1 MTSASTPANHR
12 TALLVVLGG
21 CAAILP
27 LSTDIV
33 LPVLPVLGEMLG
45 APQAQVQQ
53 VLTAFVLGFGMA
65 HAFVGALLD
74 RFGARRVLL
83 TALALL
89 ALTAFTTSLAQSL
102 AQIVALRFLQG
113 ALAAVAPI
121 TMRMLVREMAPP
133 QEAPNLLSKMGVAL
147 GLMAIAA
154 PFIGAALT
162 RDFGWRFVFAGIAGY
177 AILLALGA
185 TATLPTRSAAGDR
198 GALSFGALLGV
209 ARRALRSAPFRGAT
223 AGAALGYTGL
233 MSHLVGSPFI
243 AHHQFP
249 TVRSG
254 PALVIGL
261 GGAGYLIGSLTGAQL
276 NKRWLPHHVALLGAG
291 SMCLAAVTLAA
302 LASTPWFVWPMLA
315 ACVALF
321 GVGWSLVQPWAQATA
336 LVGNESEAGR
346 VSALY
351 GLLQLCGV
359 SLLVSVIGRW
369 LTTAYALSAV
379 WCVVGIAILFVVRAT
394 RAAALRSHLSVQ

>member
-1 MTSASTPANHR
+1 M
-12 TALLVVLGG
+12 VLGG

-53 VLTAFVLGFGMA
+53 VLTAFVLGFGLA

-83 TALALL
+83 TALVLL
-89 ALTAFTTSLAQSL
+89 ALTAFATSLAQSL
-102 AQIVALRFLQG
+102 PQIIALRFVQG

-121 TMRMLVREMAPP
+121 TMRMLVRELAAPH
-133 QEAPNLLSKMGVAL
+133 EAPNVLSKMGIAL

-154 PFIGAALT
+154 PFLGAALA
-162 RDFGWRFVFAGIAGY
+162 RDHGWRFVFAGIAGY

-185 TATLPTRSAAGDR
+185 TATLPRRLASGDPAAM
-198 GALSFGALLGV
+198 SFGAMFGV
-209 ARRALRSAPFRGAT
+209 ARRALRTAPFRGAT

-243 AHHQFP
+243 AHHFFP
-249 TVRSG
+249 SVRSG

-261 GGAGYLIGSLTGAQL
+261 GGAGYLVGSLTGAKL
-276 NKRWLPHHVALLGAG
+276 NRHWLPHRVAMLGAG
-291 SMCLAAVTLAA
+291 SMVLAATVLAA
-302 LASTPWFVWPMLA
+302 LASTAAFVWPMLA
-315 ACVALF
+315 ACVAMF
-321 GVGWSLVQPWAQATA
+321 GIGWSLVQPWAQATA

-369 LTTAYALSAV
+369 LTTPFAMAAV
-379 WCVVGIAILFVVRAT
+379 WGLVGVAILFVIRAT
-394 RAAALRSHLSVQ
+394 RAAAVRSHLSIQ